1 MNLIIFTTKYV
12 CFKVSV
18 TRMNFGV
25 KGENVYLVHGD
36 VMEIQTVLITET
48 RDIVVSVNLKV
59 RPHDTIF
66 RPIFGFISQLV
77 FKNLFLLVE
86 NLLKVISNSN

>member
-12 CFKVSV
+12 CFKVPV

-25 KGENVYLVHGD
+25 KGENVYLVHGG